1 MNWYVLYVLSRK
13 ANQLVK
19 NLNKRKGIEAF
30 IPQYEYYHRYT
41 NNYVIKPMFPNYIF
55 IKTIMDQMEFN
66 SLLWKMGEEKNGFVK
81 QLINS
86 EVSALREEEIDM
98 FNQLLDNSYVVK
110 MSQAYLQ
117 NGKAVVYK
125 GPLKSFEE
133 HIIKVDKHNQLAYL
147 DLSFMDRN
155 IQVGLNITGK
165 NESSENGL
173 PPLDMF

>member
-41 NNYVIKPMFPNYIF
+41 NDYVVKPMFPNYIF
-55 IKTIMDQMEFN
+55 IKTMMNQKEFN
-66 SLLWKMGEEKNGFVK
+66 LLLWNMEEEKSGFIK
-81 QLINS
+81 QLVNN
-86 EVSALREEEIDM
+86 EVSALRKEEIQM
-98 FNQLLDNSYVVK
+98 FNELLNDSYIVK
-110 MSQAYLQ
+110 MSQAYLH
-117 NGKAVVYK
+117 NGKAVVYN
-125 GPLKSFEE
+125 GPLKYFED
-133 HIIKVDKHNQLAYL
+133 HIMKVDKHNQLAYL

-155 IQVGLNITGK
+155 IQVGLKITGK